1 MVACDYRSPD
11 SCFFQLSVGCTIS
24 RVRYKSDQLVR
35 MLMRLVDHLNI
46 ILDEVLA
53 EILVVALVV
62 GYNACVVTSLYKLQN
77 VSDM

>member
-1 MVACDYRSPD
+1 
-11 SCFFQLSVGCTIS
+11 
-24 RVRYKSDQLVR
+24 